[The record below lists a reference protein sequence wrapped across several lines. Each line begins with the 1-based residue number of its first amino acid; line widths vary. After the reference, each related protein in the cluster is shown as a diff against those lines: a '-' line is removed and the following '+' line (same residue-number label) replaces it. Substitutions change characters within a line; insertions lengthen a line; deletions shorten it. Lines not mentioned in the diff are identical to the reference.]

1 MVSGTPAWQR
11 IRTSK
16 GYPASPTR
24 SEKTHSVKSWFIFFL
39 ERRETFSFCKLLIYF
54 GLCRVL
60 VTVCRLP
67 LAVVWGLLT
76 AVVSLVFGAQAL
88 RLRPQQLRHSAAECR
103 LSTQCVDLVA
113 PWRVDLPRPG
123 TGPVSP
129 ALAGRS
135 TVPPESPKVKNP
147 LLKAQ
152 VVENTSAPLLC
163 LMQSGMALPMR
174 QTNLS

>member
-1 MVSGTPAWQR
+1 MAKNPNL
-11 IRTSK
+11 K
-16 GYPASPTR
+16 GLSASPTR
-24 SEKTHSVKSWFIFFL
+24 SEKTHSVKRLVYFFL

-54 GLCRVL
+54 WFVRVL

-67 LAVVWGLLT
+67 LAVVWGFSLQWCLLY
-76 AVVSLVFGAQAL
+76 LEAQA

-113 PWRVDLPRPG
+113 PWRVDLPGPG

-135 TVPPESPKVKNP
+135 TATRKSKSKNP

-152 VVENTSAPLLC
+152 VVENTSALY
-163 LMQSGMALPMR
+163 SA
-174 QTNLS
+174 